1 MNFGARPVVSEGLAV
16 IRESRTAADGDRS
29 PLVIQRMTAEGGVNA
44 AEVVALEVREVE
56 VL

>member
-1 MNFGARPVVSEGLAV
+1 MNFGARPVVSEGLVV
-16 IRESRTAADGDRS
+16 IRESRTRTL

-44 AEVVALEVREVE
+44 AEVIALEVREVE